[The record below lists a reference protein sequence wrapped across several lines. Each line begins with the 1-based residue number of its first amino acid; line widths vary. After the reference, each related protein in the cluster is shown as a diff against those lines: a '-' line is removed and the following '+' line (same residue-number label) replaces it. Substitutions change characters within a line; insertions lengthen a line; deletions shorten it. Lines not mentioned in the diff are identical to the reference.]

1 MPCYRIFCTP
11 FYGPPAKAAVIQ
23 FDNAQ
28 SIAVDGSGNVF
39 AIDLGSERIE
49 KFNSDGNYLTQWG
62 SSGSGSGQFFNPQGL
77 AIDESGNVY
86 VTDAG
91 NDRIQ
96 KFDPANNNV
105 AVPTVTEWGMILF
118 MILAGLVSLY
128 YLKRIKRALEK

>member
-28 SIAVDGSGNVF
+28 SIAVDG
-39 AIDLGSERIE
+39 
-49 KFNSDGNYLTQWG
+49 
-62 SSGSGSGQFFNPQGL
+62 
-77 AIDESGNVY
+77 SGNVY